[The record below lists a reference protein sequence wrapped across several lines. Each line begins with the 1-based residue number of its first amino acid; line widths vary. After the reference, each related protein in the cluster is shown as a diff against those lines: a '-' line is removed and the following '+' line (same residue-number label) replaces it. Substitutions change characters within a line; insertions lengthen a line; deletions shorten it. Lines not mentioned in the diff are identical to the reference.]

1 MPWLSEEILGIRAD
15 QAGFSSFT
23 VKPHLTRQLKRV
35 SGKIPTPYGKI
46 EAAFDLVNG
55 LHIVTVPE
63 GTSATIAIP
72 KAEMEI
78 AAITLNDRSAAPDR
92 EEPDYLYFTGLPAGT
107 YHFKTEY
114 TGTTPEYVEG
124 AYQYPAGFL
133 MRDTET
139 RGNWQGIYGSDGYV
153 LPGYEG
159 EERRVLPDYVSDVRF
174 SKGHPVSLVTDSK
187 DERAISLDASGRGR
201 RSLGAYQSEDDIA
214 CCQTFTVDIDL
225 RKEWEYTVALYFA
238 DWDRGGRELMVELFD
253 GQTKNL
259 IAPLQAL
266 HDYRGGVYLV
276 YCYDRSARFRINHIR
291 GENVSLSGIFFGER
305 KQ

>member
-1 MPWLSEEILGIRAD
+1 M
-15 QAGFSSFT
+15 
-23 VKPHLTRQLKRV
+23 
-35 SGKIPTPYGKI
+35 
-46 EAAFDLVNG
+46 NG

-92 EEPDYLYFTGLPAGT
+92 EEPDYLYFTGLPAGM

-159 EERRVLPDYVSDVRF
+159 
-174 SKGHPVSLVTDSK
+174 
-187 DERAISLDASGRGR
+187 
-201 RSLGAYQSEDDIA
+201 
-214 CCQTFTVDIDL
+214 
-225 RKEWEYTVALYFA
+225 
-238 DWDRGGRELMVELFD
+238 
-253 GQTKNL
+253 
-259 IAPLQAL
+259 
-266 HDYRGGVYLV
+266 
-276 YCYDRSARFRINHIR
+276 RSAVSFRTMSLMFAFQKVIRFPWLRIQRTSGQSRWMLPAEADGPWGLTRARTISPAVRPSRSILTFGRNGNIR
-291 GENVSLSGIFFGER
+291 WPSISPTGTVGAGN
-305 KQ
+305 